1 MRFVTPMMMRVYC
14 QECAVVKDIQI
25 IKASSLLEG
34 AQSILVSCESIRD
47 DTGRL
52 KAGSRGTQ
60 EV

>member
-1 MRFVTPMMMRVYC
+1 MMVGVYC
-14 QECAVVKDIQI
+14 HECVVVKDIQI
-25 IKASSLLEG
+25 MKASRLLEG